1 MYMPEGQATPVS
13 DLHDQ
18 INDLEDEIERL
29 AEAAD
34 RCERMMLA
42 SKLSVVGGG
51 TLLLLLMSGAL
62 PANPPALVMSIA
74 AVLGGTALFG
84 STKTTH
90 DRTRAALKSGEA
102 EMSRLIGMLDLC
114 VPTDGNDCT
123 SSVAPAEGR

>member
-1 MYMPEGQATPVS
+1 MYMLEGEATPVP

-18 INDLEDEIERL
+18 INELEGEIERL

-51 TLLLLLMSGAL
+51 TLLMVLMNGVL
-62 PANPPALVMSIA
+62 PANPPAFLMSVA

-90 DRTRAALKSGEA
+90 DRTRAALKVGEA
-102 EMSRLIGMLDLC
+102 EMSRLIGMLDLR
-114 VPTDGNDCT
+114 VPTDGDDRA